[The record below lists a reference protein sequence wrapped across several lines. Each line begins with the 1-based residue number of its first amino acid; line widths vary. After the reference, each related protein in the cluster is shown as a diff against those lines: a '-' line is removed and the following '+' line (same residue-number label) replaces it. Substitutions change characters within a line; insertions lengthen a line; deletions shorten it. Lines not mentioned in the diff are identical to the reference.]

1 MVKKFG
7 WRRYREITTAQLQA
21 LQEKVEALETRM
33 TMLTMQRTTDTE
45 SLPAI
50 PADIMSEW
58 FNGQL

>member
-45 SLPAI
+45 
-50 PADIMSEW
+50 
-58 FNGQL
+58 